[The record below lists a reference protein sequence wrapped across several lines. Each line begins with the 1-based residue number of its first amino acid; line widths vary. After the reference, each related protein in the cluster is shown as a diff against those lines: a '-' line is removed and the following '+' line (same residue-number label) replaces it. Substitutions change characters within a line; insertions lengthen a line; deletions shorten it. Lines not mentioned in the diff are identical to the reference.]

1 MMKRKIPTG
10 LICPHCGCAKFRTVN
25 TKPRGGVIHRRKRCL
40 VCGRAMITC
49 EKIIVQN
56 A

>member
-1 MMKRKIPTG
+1 MKQKIPTG
-10 LICPHCGCAKFRTVN
+10 LVCPNCGGVSFKTVN

-40 VCGRAMITC
+40 ACGQAMITC
-49 EKIIVQN
+49 EKIIVQK